1 MKFLAGEGVLK
12 DMTEKIIGEERK
24 VVDCGVKLNWKY
36 AVIESLILAWFA
48 VPDLY
53 KKRNVV

>member
-36 AVIESLILAWFA
+36 AVIESLILA
-48 VPDLY
+48 
-53 KKRNVV
+53 